1 MFNTLFFL
9 AVLIL
14 GFSKESLTGLQLGD
28 NLLQIVGAI
37 ITVNS
42 VIEWVVCLVVGLA
55 VSKALAAVLKNKR
68 A

>member
-1 MFNTLFFL
+1 MFNTLFFV

-55 VSKALAAVLKNKR
+55 ISKALAAVLKSKR

>member
-55 VSKALAAVLKNKR
+55 ISKALAAVLKNKR